1 MLMFGFPGEMDPGGI
16 GSGPIDLDALDD
28 YLMSDHAPD
37 DSMWLSDL
45 DGFLTG
51 IAVSPEVIP
60 PSEWLPVIWGGA
72 TPAFRTEAERRLVLG
87 TIIGRYDEI
96 VRDISLAPETFL
108 PILWEAADGQLV
120 ADDWTSGFLGA
131 LALRPKGWEPLLTH
145 RLAGMLIAPL
155 LMLHSVAERDA
166 GAAMGEDEC
175 LGSAPD
181 VIPACVA
188 GIQEFWRHYRKR
200 SANRSRRHA
209 RPRSRASSV

>member
-1 MLMFGFPGEMDPGGI
+1 MSMST
-16 GSGPIDLDALDD
+16 GSKKDGP
-28 YLMSDHAPD
+28 
-37 DSMWLSDL
+37 
-45 DGFLTG
+45 
-51 IAVSPEVIP
+51 VSEINV
-60 PSEWLPVIWGGA
+60 
-72 TPAFRTEAERRLVLG
+72 TPLVDIMLVLL
-87 TIIGRYDEI
+87 IIM
-96 VRDISLAPETFL
+96 
-108 PILWEAADGQLV
+108 
-120 ADDWTSGFLGA
+120 
-131 LALRPKGWEPLLTH
+131 
-145 RLAGMLIAPL
+145 MLIAPL